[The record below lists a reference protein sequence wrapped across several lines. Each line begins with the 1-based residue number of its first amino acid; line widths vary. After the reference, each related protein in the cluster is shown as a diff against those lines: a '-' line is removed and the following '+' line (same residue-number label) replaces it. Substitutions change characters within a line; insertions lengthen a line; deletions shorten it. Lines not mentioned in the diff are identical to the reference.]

1 MRWQRY
7 QRWGP
12 RGKAGDAAVP
22 SAPVGDKYLALVDNM
37 EMSRD
42 QSIDLTSVEDDAIK
56 ICQELIR
63 IPSVNFGEG
72 KGDESAVAD
81 YIVKSLAEVGIESKI
96 YEAAPNRCNV
106 IARIKGSDSSRPGLV
121 VHGHTDVVPANADD
135 WSVDPFGGI
144 IKDGMIWGR
153 GAVDMKNMDAMI
165 LAIVRDWARR
175 GYKPERDI
183 VLAFFADEEAGMT
196 YGSRFMSAK
205 HPEVFSGCSEA
216 ISEVGGFSV
225 TVADGKRLYFV
236 EAAQKGIHWMR
247 LTAQGRAGHGSMM
260 NDENAITAIT
270 DAVAKIGKHEWPQRY
285 TKTVKKLFK
294 EVARV
299 TGREYDEND
308 LRPLLKEVGSTA
320 RMIGATLQNTANP
333 TMLDAGY
340 KANVIPGSASAVIDG
355 RFLPGYEEEL
365 NSTIRAII
373 GPDISIETI
382 SHDIA
387 LEVDFDSP
395 LVEAMKAALL
405 SQDPE
410 GIPVPYL
417 MSGGTDNK
425 ALSELGIVGYGFS
438 PLRLPAD
445 LDFMALFHGVDERVP
460 IDGLRFGV
468 RVLSNLLENA

>member
-1 MRWQRY
+1 
-7 QRWGP
+7 
-12 RGKAGDAAVP
+12 
-22 SAPVGDKYLALVDNM
+22 
-37 EMSRD
+37 MSRD
-42 QSIDLTSVEDDAIK
+42 GAIDLTSVEDDAIK

-72 KGDESAVAD
+72 KGDESVIAD

-106 IARIKGSDSSRPGLV
+106 IARIKGSDSSRSGLV

-165 LAIVRDWARR
+165 LAIVRSWAKR
-175 GYKPERDI
+175 GYQPKRDI

-205 HPEVFSGCSEA
+205 HPEVFAGCSEA

-260 NDENAITAIT
+260 NPENAITALT
-270 DAVAKIGKHEWPQRY
+270 EAVAKIGKHEWPQRY
-285 TKTVKKLFK
+285 TKTVKNLFK

-299 TGREYDEND
+299 TGREYNEND

-355 RFLPGYEEEL
+355 RFLPGYEDEL

-373 GPDISIETI
+373 GPDIAIETI

-405 SQDPE
+405 GQDPE

-445 LDFMALFHGVDERVP
+445 LDFMSLFHGVDERVP
-460 IDGLRFGV
+460 IEGLRFGV
-468 RVLSNLLENA
+468 RVLADFLENA

>member
-1 MRWQRY
+1 MSDIS
-7 QRWGP
+7 
-12 RGKAGDAAVP
+12 KA
-22 SAPVGDKYLALVDNM
+22 N
-37 EMSRD
+37 
-42 QSIDLTSVEDDAIK
+42 LTSVEDEAIR

-63 IPSVNFGEG
+63 IPSVNYGDG
-72 KGDESAVAD
+72 KGDESAVAA
-81 YIVKSLAEVGIESKI
+81 YVVASLAEVGIESKI
-96 YEAAPNRCNV
+96 YESAPNRCNV
-106 IARIKGSDSSRPGLV
+106 IARISGSDSTRPGLV
-121 VHGHTDVVPANADD
+121 LHGHIDVVPANADE
-135 WSVDPFGGI
+135 WSVDPFGGV

-153 GAVDMKNMDAMI
+153 GAVDMKNTDAMI

-175 GYKPERDI
+175 GYKPPRDI

-205 HPEVFSGCSEA
+205 HPEVFAGCSEA

-236 EAAQKGIHWMR
+236 EAAQKGIHWMK

-260 NDENAITAIT
+260 NDENAITQIS
-270 DAVAKIGKHEWPQRY
+270 DAVTKIGRYEWPQRY
-285 TKTVKKLFK
+285 TKTVKDLFR

-299 TGREYDEND
+299 TGKTFDEKD
-308 LRPLLKEVGSTA
+308 LRPLLKEIGSTA

-340 KANVIPGSASAVIDG
+340 KANVIPSTASAVIDG
-355 RFLPGYEEEL
+355 RFLPGYEDEL
-365 NSTIRAII
+365 NSTIRTIV
-373 GPDISIETI
+373 GPDIQVETI

-395 LVEAMKAALL
+395 LVEAMKSALL
-405 SQDPE
+405 RQDPE

-460 IDGLRFGV
+460 VEGIRFGV
-468 RVLSNLLENA
+468 RVLADFLENA